1 VRPRAEGWHFPRR
14 SRQRLR
20 HPLQNPFPTCSKR
33 GELLAQRRKG
43 LGRLQGQADDQ
54 AESEFVGRDFDDPA
68 VKLQAKEVAF
78 GVVKDVSSG
87 NSGVAFKVPNR
98 ESAVPPTHIGK
109 YVLEH
114 LLEMVASHLGHR
126 QVKSAVIAVPAKF
139 NSEQRAATA
148 LAFKLAGPKVT
159 RVMEEVS
166 ERNNTS
172 EPRGRL
178 EIYTSHY

>member
-1 VRPRAEGWHFPRR
+1 M
-14 SRQRLR
+14 
-20 HPLQNPFPTCSKR
+20 
-33 GELLAQRRKG
+33 
-43 LGRLQGQADDQ
+43 
-54 AESEFVGRDFDDPA
+54 
-68 VKLQAKEVAF
+68 
-78 GVVKDVSSG
+78 
-87 NSGVAFKVPNR
+87 
-98 ESAVPPTHIGK
+98 PPTHIGK

-148 LAFKLAGPKVT
+148 LAFKLAGLKVT

-166 ERNNTS
+166 ERNNAS

>member
-1 VRPRAEGWHFPRR
+1 M
-14 SRQRLR
+14 
-20 HPLQNPFPTCSKR
+20 
-33 GELLAQRRKG
+33 
-43 LGRLQGQADDQ
+43 
-54 AESEFVGRDFDDPA
+54 
-68 VKLQAKEVAF
+68 
-78 GVVKDVSSG
+78 
-87 NSGVAFKVPNR
+87 
-98 ESAVPPTHIGK
+98 PPTHIGK